1 MAKTPIETFKSEEE
15 FIATCEY
22 WKNKLYLTDWIIKF
36 KLTDDVIKETADNLE
51 GIQLL
56 GECSFNF
63 INKQALIQVDNT
75 HGVAE
80 LTLVHELLHLLIQFM
95 SEDCLLCENIELE
108 RNVYK
113 DALVHQSMEQMA
125 KTLLMVKYPSIDKSF
140 FVKDFSL

>member
-15 FIATCEY
+15 FTSTCEY

-36 KLTDDVIKETADNLE
+36 KLTDDVIKETADNFE

-95 SEDCLLCENIELE
+95 SEDCLVCENIELE

>member
-15 FIATCEY
+15 FTATCEY

-36 KLTDDVIKETADNLE
+36 ELADDIIKETADNLE
-51 GIQLL
+51 GINML

-113 DALVHQSMEQMA
+113 DAIIHQSMEQMA